1 MAAGTYSGQAGLYD
15 STTNELQYLLQ
26 GQKGGLTQVK
36 FGPDGNFLF
45 TGARADNEIWCW
57 DVRYQSGVL
66 YKLTRDTAATNQR
79 ICLDIEPCGKHLA
92 SGGQDGEVR
101 VYNLAAGEEVARFQA
116 ASDTVNGFEYHP
128 FLPFAAT
135 ASGQRRFLEAV
146 DPDSD
151 SDSDVVEGGLNL
163 CGLDNSLLL
172 WRFQHTWMT
181 IDGPPDGPS
190 SAAA

>member
-1 MAAGTYSGQAGLYD
+1 MAWRLHWSGTLPSHPISNNQFCGLAFALEWHPAIPFQ
-15 STTNELQYLLQ
+15 TTHFN
-26 GQKGGLTQVK
+26 
-36 FGPDGNFLF
+36 
-45 TGARADNEIWCW
+45 A
-57 DVRYQSGVL
+57 
-66 YKLTRDTAATNQR
+66 
-79 ICLDIEPCGKHLA
+79 
-92 SGGQDGEVR
+92 
-101 VYNLAAGEEVARFQA
+101 
-116 ASDTVNGFEYHP
+116 
-128 FLPFAAT
+128 
-135 ASGQRRFLEAV
+135 GQRRFLEAV